1 MVTPAARREAV
12 AHLVSTYEVSQ
23 RRACKA
29 IKAPRSV
36 IRYRHTR
43 LEDAGIRTRLRELA
57 AARRRFGYRRL
68 HQMLKREGMAMNLKK
83 LRRLYRDERLQVRQ
97 RKGRKRAQGPRAPMA
112 IPQGPNQRWS
122 MDFVSD
128 VFAGSRRFRIFT
140 VVDDFTAE
148 CLCAVADTS
157 LSGIRVARELDVV
170 IAARK
175 QPALMVSDNGTE
187 FTSMAILQWTQDRR
201 MDWHYIDL
209 GKPQQNPFI
218 ESFNGKLRDEFLN
231 ETVFSSLA
239 EVRRLL
245 AEWRDDYNR
254 NRPHSRLGW
263 LTPSEFVNLHTPEQA
278 MATGAAYSEGSAPMA
293 IAPTAQKG
301 NHEAETLQI
310 IGS

>member
-12 AHLVSTYEVSQ
+12 AHLVKEHEVSQ

-29 IKAPRSV
+29 IEVPRSV

-43 LEDAGIRTRLRELA
+43 PEDAAIRTRLRELA
-57 AARRRFGYRRL
+57 AERRRFGYRRL
-68 HQMLKREGMAMNLKK
+68 HQMLRRKGIRMNLKK
-83 LRRLYRDERLQVRQ
+83 LRRLYREERLQVRQ
-97 RKGRKRAQGPRAPMA
+97 RKGRKRAQAPRVPMA

-128 VFAGSRRFRIFT
+128 VFAANRRFRIFA

-157 LSGIRVARELDVV
+157 LSGGRVARELDAI
-170 IAARK
+170 IAARR
-175 QPALMVSDNGTE
+175 QPALMVSDNGPE
-187 FTSMAILQWTQDRR
+187 FTSMAVLEWTQERR
-201 MDWHYIDL
+201 MDWHWIEP
-209 GKPQQNPFI
+209 GKPQQNAFI

-231 ETVFSSLA
+231 ETVFSSLT
-239 EVRRLL
+239 EVRLML
-245 AEWRDDYNR
+245 AEWRGDYNR

-263 LTPSEFVNLHTPEQA
+263 LTPSEFAERHTPEQA

-293 IAPTAQKG
+293 IASPAQKG
-301 NHEAETLQI
+301 NHEAETLQMT
-310 IGS
+310 GP